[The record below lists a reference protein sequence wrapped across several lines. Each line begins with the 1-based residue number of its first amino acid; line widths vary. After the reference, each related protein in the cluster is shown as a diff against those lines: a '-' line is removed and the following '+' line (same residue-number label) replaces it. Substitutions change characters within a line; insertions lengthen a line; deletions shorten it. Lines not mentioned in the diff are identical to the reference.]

1 MERLYKNYKI
11 NDEYEMYLTLV
22 DENYLKI
29 SIENNLN
36 KYPRKFYSKYFTY
49 KNLIKYFTFLNQ
61 YNNLYEIFNGLD
73 DFFNK
78 KNYNVEFGFHFIK
91 LNLLN
96 RSFLI
101 IPEIDINH
109 NKMIKELFEKNKELK
124 NNIYKLKLLNE
135 DKKQQLLSL
144 GINFEIFCNNLNRLK
159 PFPNR
164 INIIGVKIMNLKNEE
179 QRLIRE
185 KNRLEY

>member
-11 NDEYEMYLTLV
+11 NDEYELYLTLV

-73 DFFNK
+73 DFFDK
-78 KNYNVEFGFHFIK
+78 KNYNIVFYFIK

-96 RSFLI
+96 KSFLI
-101 IPEIDINH
+101 ISEIDVNH
-109 NKMIKELFEKNKELK
+109 TKMIKELFEKNKELK
-124 NNIYKLKLLNE
+124 NNIYNLKLLNN
-135 DKKQQLLSL
+135 DKKQQLLNL
-144 GINFEIFCNNLNRLK
+144 NVNFGIFCNNINRLK
-159 PFPNR
+159 PYPNR
-164 INIIGVKIMNLKNEE
+164 INFIGVKIMNLNFYFFYIK
-179 QRLIRE
+179 L
-185 KNRLEY
+185 Y

>member
-1 MERLYKNYKI
+1 MKRLYKNYKI
-11 NDEYEMYLTLV
+11 NDEYELNLILV

-73 DFFNK
+73 DFFDK
-78 KNYNVEFGFHFIK
+78 KNYNIVFYFIK

-96 RSFLI
+96 KSFLI
-101 IPEIDINH
+101 ISEIDVNH
-109 NKMIKELFEKNKELK
+109 TKMIKELFEKNKELK
-124 NNIYKLKLLNE
+124 NNIYNLKLLNN
-135 DKKQQLLSL
+135 DKKQQLLNL
-144 GINFEIFCNNLNRLK
+144 NVNFGIFCNNINRLK
-159 PFPNR
+159 PYPNR
-164 INIIGVKIMNLKNEE
+164 INFIGVKIMNLNFYFFYIK
-179 QRLIRE
+179 L
-185 KNRLEY
+185 Y